1 MVRFSMNFDVSGD
14 AYDRFMGRFSK
25 PLATEFV
32 RLAEVQPGQRVLD
45 VGCGP
50 GALTAEVVR
59 RVDPGSVFAID
70 PSPSFV
76 AAVGERLPRVDVRVG
91 VAEHLPFP
99 DSWFDSSLGQLVV
112 HFMTDP
118 VAGLREMARVTRP
131 KGWVAACVWD
141 HAGGAGP
148 LSTFWAAVHEV
159 DASAPD
165 EARLA
170 GAREGHL
177 AQLCEQA
184 GLKQIEPSKL
194 SVTVSFGSFEDWWE
208 PYTRGV
214 GPAGAY
220 VAGLDSYHLV
230 QLRDRCQQLLTP
242 PFEIKATA
250 WCVRAHP

>member
-1 MVRFSMNFDVSGD
+1 VIFDVSAE

-32 RLAEVQPGQRVLD
+32 RLAEVRAGQRVLD

-50 GALTAEVVR
+50 GALTAELVR
-59 RVDPGSVFAID
+59 RVGPESVFAID

-76 AAVGERLPRVDVRVG
+76 AAIGERHPQIDVRVG
-91 VAEHLPFP
+91 VVEQLPFS
-99 DSWFDSSLGQLVV
+99 DNGFDSSLAQLVV

-118 VAGLREMARVTRP
+118 VVGLREMARVTRSE
-131 KGWVAACVWD
+131 GWVAACVWD

-148 LSTFWAAVHEV
+148 LSTFWAAVHDV
-159 DASAPD
+159 DPNASD

-184 GLKQIEPSKL
+184 GLTQIESSRL
-194 SVTVSFGSFEDWWE
+194 SVTVAFASFEDWWE
-208 PYTRGV
+208 PFTGGV

-220 VAGLDSYHLV
+220 VAGLDSRRV
-230 QLRDRCQQLLTP
+230 AELRNRCQQLLPPP
-242 PFEIKATA
+242 PFEINAAA
-250 WCVRAHP
+250 WCVRAQP